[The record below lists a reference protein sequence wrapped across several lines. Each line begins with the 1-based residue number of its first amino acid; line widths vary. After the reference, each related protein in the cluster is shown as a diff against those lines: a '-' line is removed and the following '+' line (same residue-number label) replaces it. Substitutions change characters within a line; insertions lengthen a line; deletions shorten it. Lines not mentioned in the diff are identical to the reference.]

1 MERLE
6 IRAVRDA
13 LEDFRKIKQ
22 VARDNVEFRRNFRA
36 RVRDAPSSL
45 SIHFLPVLT
54 YYYSQAGGKYE
65 EICDAVEKGSP
76 IERGRNEKEEKE
88 FAYGAILYLI
98 LKHLHLSSS
107 PMEPL
112 KCFKEIVESPPL
124 RLVLMKRRLLPYL
137 LELKKLA
144 EAEFEAGGE

>member
-13 LEDFRKIKQ
+13 LEDFRKIRQ
-22 VARDNVEFRRNFRA
+22 VAGDNVEFRRNFRA
-36 RVRDAPSSL
+36 RVRDAPSAL
-45 SIHFLPVLT
+45 SIHFLPTLT

-65 EICDAVEKGSP
+65 EICDV
-76 IERGRNEKEEKE
+76 IEKESERE
-88 FAYGAILYLI
+88 FTCGALEFGYGALLYLI
-98 LKHLHLSSS
+98 LKHLHLSSD
-107 PMEPL
+107 PRGPI
-112 KCFKEIVESPPL
+112 KCFEEIVKSPPL

>member
-22 VARDNVEFRRNFRA
+22 VAEKNAELRRSFRT
-36 RVRDAPSSL
+36 RVRDAPCSL
-45 SIHFLPVLT
+45 SIHFLPTLT
-54 YYYSQAGGKYE
+54 YYYSQAGGKYK

-76 IERGRNEKEEKE
+76 IEKGGDEKE

-98 LKHLHLSSS
+98 LKHLHLSSG

-137 LELKKLA
+137 LELQKLA